1 MPREKKPAAIAMPIL
16 ALRGLMVF
24 PHMVLHFDV
33 GREKSVAAL
42 EQAMMESQ
50 EIFLVAQRDADVEDP
65 TVDQLCR
72 VGTIAHIKQVLNLPG
87 DSLRVLVEGLRR
99 ATLETIT
106 QEEPYLLGK
115 VRPEPERPEEESIE
129 MQALV
134 RTTQDFFAAYAAAS
148 QRVSAETVNS
158 VREVEAPDQL
168 ADVIAAN
175 VLTHLEDRQAILE
188 ELDVKT
194 RLEKL
199 CTILARETELAGVE
213 KQVQARIKKQIEKNQ
228 KDYYLREQIKA
239 IQTELGDKEATDVE
253 DLRDRLEHTPVND
266 EAREKLQKELERPSR
281 MAPGTPEVGV
291 SRTWVEW
298 ILDLPWGKTTTDN
311 LDLKRARKVLSQD
324 HYGLDKVKERIVEYL
339 AVLRMKQDMKG
350 PILCFV
356 GPPGVGKTSIVKAI
370 AQAVDPQDLFRSTG
384 QAYVRLAREE
394 PHLFQLYLFQPRDQ
408 VASLADLYARETNPA
423 VPAKIAAD
431 LGISP
436 EAAQALHLH
445 LLIYTIGIGT
455 IFSVTSPGIPQEEI
469 FQQQEEAYQAFLHH
483 CLGGTQP

>member
-134 RTTQDFFAAYAAAS
+134 RTTQDFFAGYAAAS

-266 EAREKLQKELERPSR
+266 EAREKLQKELERLSR
-281 MAPGTPEVGV
+281 MG
-291 SRTWVEW
+291 SRHA
-298 ILDLPWGKTTTDN
+298 G
-311 LDLKRARKVLSQD
+311 S
-324 HYGLDKVKERIVEYL
+324 G
-339 AVLRMKQDMKG
+339 
-350 PILCFV
+350 C
-356 GPPGVGKTSIVKAI
+356 
-370 AQAVDPQDLFRSTG
+370 
-384 QAYVRLAREE
+384 E
-394 PHLFQLYLFQPRDQ
+394 PHLGRMDSGSTLGQDHDGQPGSKACAEGAFPGPLWSGQGEGTHRG
-408 VASLADLYARETNPA
+408 VSGRAAHEAGHEGADSVLCGPARR
-423 VPAKIAAD
+423 
-431 LGISP
+431 G
-436 EAAQALHLH
+436 
-445 LLIYTIGIGT
+445 
-455 IFSVTSPGIPQEEI
+455 
-469 FQQQEEAYQAFLHH
+469 
-483 CLGGTQP
+483 